1 MDAANAANAAAQ
13 SMTIGNAL
21 LALVVAGLMGM
32 VGQGIRA
39 VAGIKKM
46 SDDAQAKGV
55 SASSAFSPSWFFVSL
70 MIGFIAGVVAGLS
83 LGLSKIL
90 KAPDD
95 FQVLLGLA
103 AAGYT
108 GSDFIEA
115 FASRYSSGLMPKDLP
130 SGGAGTQP
138 GQQGGSVTRSYPA

>member
-1 MDAANAANAAAQ
+1 MDSAATAA

-21 LALVVAGLMGM
+21 LALIVAGLLGM

-46 SDDAQAKGV
+46 ADDAQAKGISP
-55 SASSAFSPSWFFVSL
+55 SAAFSPSWFFVSL
-70 MIGFIAGVVAGLS
+70 MIGFIAGVVAGLA

-95 FQVLLGLA
+95 FQMLLGIM

-108 GSDFIEA
+108 GADFVEA
-115 FASRYSSGLMPKDLP
+115 FASRYSTGLMPKDLP
-130 SGGAGTQP
+130 LGGAGVGTLQNNRGTP
-138 GQQGGSVTRSYPA
+138 SYPA